1 MTPRYPMDLLLPGPV
16 LLVEPPDD
24 SDDAPS
30 GPAVLVVPPTHVSET
45 DFEDPYDDGFSNGE
59 GVDNGSAL
67 HGGHTTGETRRG
79 SLNGEQRQITTTKMM
94 DQWPDEF
101 KASKMESADFIG
113 KAPIET
119 IVEIFKGNC
128 QMKIPIPSKMTT

>member
-1 MTPRYPMDLLLPGPV
+1 MLSVRASDLEDEIVDGSQRRSLRKTPRYPVDLLLPGPV
-16 LLVEPPDD
+16 LEPPDD

-79 SLNGEQRQITTTKMM
+79 SLNGEQRQITTTRRI
-94 DQWPDEF
+94 W
-101 KASKMESADFIG
+101 SLRILLG
-113 KAPIET
+113 KHQLKQLSRFLRET
-119 IVEIFKGNC
+119 VK
-128 QMKIPIPSKMTT
+128 

>member
-1 MTPRYPMDLLLPGPV
+1 MSLSIFEGTSGYC
-16 LLVEPPDD
+16 
-24 SDDAPS
+24 S
-30 GPAVLVVPPTHVSET
+30 GPAVLVVPTTHVSET
-45 DFEDPYDDGFSNGE
+45 DFEDPYDYGSSNGE
-59 GVDNGSAL
+59 GEDDGSAL

-79 SLNGEQRQITTTKMM
+79 PLNGEQRQITTTKMM

-119 IVEIFKGNC
+119 IVEIFVGDTN
-128 QMKIPIPSKMTT
+128 